1 MNHSSPDGRRP
12 GRIRRLLV
20 GASVVGALTFGT
32 AVVPSVTNSAAVAS
46 HATATSSS
54 RSVDVVRGAGIP
66 AGHVGNGANAAT
78 NSPAQKRIP
87 IGPIIDWIKKNA
99 PQIID
104 ALKKA
109 LKKGWDAFKA
119 WWNGLA
125 SWIRWA
131 IDFLASGTLWDLFRA
146 LYDYFF

>member
-1 MNHSSPDGRRP
+1 MNHPSPGVRCP

-20 GASVVGALTFGT
+20 GASLVGALTFGV
-32 AVVPSVTNSAAVAS
+32 AAVPSVTNSAAVAS
-46 HATATSSS
+46 QTVTSSS
-54 RSVDVVRGAGIP
+54 RSVDVVRDVSAPFGHAGAG
-66 AGHVGNGANAAT
+66 T
-78 NSPAQKRIP
+78 NSVTSSPAQKRIP

-99 PQIID
+99 PKIID

>member
-1 MNHSSPDGRRP
+1 MNHSSPGARRP

-20 GASVVGALTFGT
+20 GASLVGALTFGV
-32 AVVPSVTNSAAVAS
+32 AAVPSVTNSAAVTS
-46 HATATSSS
+46 QTVTSSS
-54 RSVDVVRGAGIP
+54 RSVDVVRDASVPSGHAG
-66 AGHVGNGANAAT
+66 VGANAAT

-99 PQIID
+99 PQILD

>member
-1 MNHSSPDGRRP
+1 M
-12 GRIRRLLV
+12 
-20 GASVVGALTFGT
+20 
-32 AVVPSVTNSAAVAS
+32 
-46 HATATSSS
+46 
-54 RSVDVVRGAGIP
+54 DVVRDVSAPFGHAGAG
-66 AGHVGNGANAAT
+66 T
-78 NSPAQKRIP
+78 NSVTSSPAQKRIP
-87 IGPIIDWIKKNA
+87 IGPINDWIKKNA
-99 PQIID
+99 PKIID

>member
-1 MNHSSPDGRRP
+1 MHHSSSDARRP

-20 GASVVGALTFGT
+20 GASVAGALTFGV
-32 AVVPSVTNSAAVAS
+32 AAVPSVTNSVAVSSYTVAS
-46 HATATSSS
+46 TNQSAAGLRDASIPVGQGGAGASTATDSS
-54 RSVDVVRGAGIP
+54 
-66 AGHVGNGANAAT
+66 
-78 NSPAQKRIP
+78 AQKRIP
-87 IGPIIDWIKKNA
+87 IKPIIDWIKKNA
-99 PQIID
+99 PKILD

-109 LKKGWDAFKA
+109 LKKGWDSFKA